1 MTDDELLTPK
11 PAGAN
16 DALKASLLD
25 RTSRHMRMTRRI
37 RIARRVVAGFACF
50 AAGVATAFLR
60 PEPQSVTA
68 IATVR
73 TTTAS
78 AESAPAAPARALSPA
93 ELELEAEKATVK
105 ADSARLFREAGDR
118 FLRDYADF
126 PGALRCY
133 RNFLNE
139 ADPADRAVSSDDTW
153 LLTSLKR
160 AREQE
165 NAQ

>member
-11 PAGAN
+11 SADAN
-16 DALKASLLD
+16 DALKAALLA
-25 RTSRHMRMTRRI
+25 RTSRRVRMTRRL
-37 RIARRVVAGFACF
+37 RIATRVAAGLACF
-50 AAGVATAFLR
+50 AAGVATTFLR
-60 PEPQSVTA
+60 PESQSVTTVA
-68 IATVR
+68 SVR
-73 TTTAS
+73 TTVA
-78 AESAPAAPARALSPA
+78 AFEPAPPAPPRTLSPA

-105 ADSARLFREAGDR
+105 AESARLFREAGNR
-118 FLRDYADF
+118 FLLDHADYR
-126 PGALRCY
+126 GALRCY

-139 ADPADRAVSSDDTW
+139 ADPADRAVSAEDTW